1 MSMKILKTI
10 RDKDLGLDF
19 QNPSVYEREREA
31 ARAIVFDKD
40 NNIALLHATN
50 KSYHKLPG
58 GGVEKGEDIIQALK
72 REAIEEIGCEI
83 DNIKELGII
92 EEYRNKFS
100 LHQLSYCFTANLK
113 GEKGTPQLEADE
125 LEDGFETVWLNID
138 DAIKTIENEKDL
150 EHYDGRFI
158 TRRDLIFLREVK
170 KNIGK

>member
-1 MSMKILKTI
+1 MDSPARGGGLGGDPRGLRHFFFLRGGPLEKKIIKRKNSFMSMKILKTI

-72 REAIEEIGCEI
+72 REVLEEIGCEI
-83 DNIKELGII
+83 DSIKELGII

-100 LHQLSYCFTANLK
+100 LHQLSY
-113 GEKGTPQLEADE
+113 
-125 LEDGFETVWLNID
+125 
-138 DAIKTIENEKDL
+138 
-150 EHYDGRFI
+150 
-158 TRRDLIFLREVK
+158 
-170 KNIGK
+170 